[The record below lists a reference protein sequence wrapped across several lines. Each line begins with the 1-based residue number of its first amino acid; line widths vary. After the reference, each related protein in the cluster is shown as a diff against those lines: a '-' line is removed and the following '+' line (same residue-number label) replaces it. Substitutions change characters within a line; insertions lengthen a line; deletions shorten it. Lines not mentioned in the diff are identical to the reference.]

1 MTIIIQNTGPVAGP
15 SGFLYLTDSSGLL
28 LGQRSTEP
36 LQASSS
42 RNIDLTFV
50 VPNGNEM
57 ILDAEWRYDGIVV
70 MDEQSIL
77 VSPRV
82 VEDAASDVP
91 FVAIGGGAAVACLS
105 LIHI

>member
-1 MTIIIQNTGPVAGP
+1 PREPIEGEAVTVTIMIQNTGPVAGP
-15 SGFLYLTDSSGLL
+15 SGLVYLTDSSGLL

-57 ILDAEWRYDGIVV
+57 ILDAEWRY
-70 MDEQSIL
+70 
-77 VSPRV
+77 
-82 VEDAASDVP
+82 
-91 FVAIGGGAAVACLS
+91 
-105 LIHI
+105 